1 MTSHKDIVLVTGASG
16 FVGSHLVRYL
26 SAKGHIIRALYRSRK
41 PTDEMLQLP
50 GVSWMYADL
59 LDIYDVEDAMQG
71 VTEVY
76 HCAAIVSFK
85 KEDKEQLLHFNTES
99 TAHVV
104 NEALLQGVRK
114 MVYVSSIAA
123 LGRSK
128 EGTPITEEEQ
138 WEESKY
144 NSVYADSKHRAELEV
159 WRGQGEG
166 LEAVVVNP
174 GIIIG
179 EGDWDTGSASL
190 VRVVHKE
197 FPYYTSGI
205 NAWVDVTD
213 VVNAMYM
220 LMHSDITGE
229 RFIVSAGNFSY
240 KDVFTQLA
248 HAMNRKP
255 PHKLAGPF
263 MSSIV
268 WRLSTLKSILTGKPS
283 TITKET
289 ASTAQRKAMYDNT
302 KLLKM
307 LPDFAYTP
315 FKATIERIAR
325 AYMSEKSEIF

>member
-1 MTSHKDIVLVTGASG
+1 M
-16 FVGSHLVRYL
+16 
-26 SAKGHIIRALYRSRK
+26 
-41 PTDEMLQLP
+41 MQLP
-50 GVSWMYADL
+50 HVTWMHADL
-59 LDIYDVEDAMQG
+59 LDIYDVEEAMQG

-99 TAHVV
+99 TANIV
-104 NEALLQGVRK
+104 NEAILQGVRK

-138 WEESKY
+138 WEESRY
-144 NSVYADSKHRAELEV
+144 NSVYAESKHRAELEV

-179 EGDWDTGSASL
+179 EGDWDTGSTSL
-190 VRVVHKE
+190 VKMVHKE
-197 FPYYTSGI
+197 FPYYTGGI
-205 NAWVDVTD
+205 NAWVDVAD

-220 LMHSDITGE
+220 LMKSNITGE

-240 KDVFTQLA
+240 KDVFTKLA
-248 HAMNRKP
+248 AAMKRKP

-263 MSSIV
+263 MSGIV
-268 WRLSTLKSILTGKPS
+268 WRLSVLKSMFTGKPS
-283 TITKET
+283 TLTKET
-289 ASTAQRKAMYDNT
+289 ATTAQRRAMYDNS
-302 KLLKM
+302 KLLNM
-307 LPDFAYTP
+307 LPGFGYTP
-315 FKATIERIAR
+315 FKATIEHIAR
-325 AYMSEKSEIF
+325 SYMREKSENF